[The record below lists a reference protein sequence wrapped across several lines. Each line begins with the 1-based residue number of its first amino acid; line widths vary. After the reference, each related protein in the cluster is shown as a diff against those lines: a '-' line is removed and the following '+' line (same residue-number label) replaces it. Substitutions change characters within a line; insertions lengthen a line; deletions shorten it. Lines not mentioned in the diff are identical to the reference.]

1 MLKAGL
7 ISKVD
12 KEDKEYSDHI
22 RVVLLGKTGN
32 GKSSTGNS
40 LIGENV
46 FKTGSSVDSITTQC
60 QAVTF
65 ELLDK
70 KILLVDTPG
79 EFKIFIDI

>member
-1 MLKAGL
+1 MLKASL

-12 KEDKEYSDHI
+12 KDKEYSDHI

-46 FKTGSSVDSITTQC
+46 FKTGSSVDSITMQC
-60 QAVTF
+60 QAIAF
-65 ELLDK
+65 ELSDQ

-79 EFKIFIDI
+79 EFR